1 MNSSIKAFLDE
12 DYLITIVSNKKSS
25 FYINGDFIAVNLV
38 SEYPNFVYK
47 TIQKVDVTKQN
58 YISND
63 FNESCLLEIRYF
75 AKTADF
81 DNLFYYD
88 KDDLGATYYNDHTTF
103 KLWAPI
109 ASKVILRYFINNN
122 CYEKEMIKCDKG
134 VFEVT
139 IEGDLENVL
148 YNYVITNN
156 GKEVVSIDPYS
167 YSCNANGECSAVI
180 NLDKLSKETFDK
192 VSVPFALSYLVK
204 AFKTALSI

>member
-25 FYINGDFIAVNLV
+25 FYINGAFLPVNLV

-47 TIQKVDVTKQN
+47 AIQVVDVTKQN

-63 FNESCLLEIRYF
+63 FNDSCLLEIRYF
-75 AKTADF
+75 AKTSDF

-88 KDDLGATYYNDHTTF
+88 GNDLGANYHKDHTTF

-109 ASKVILRYFINNN
+109 ASKVILRYTLDEQT
-122 CYEKEMIKCDKG
+122 YEVEMTKGERG
-134 VFEVT
+134 VFEVDVK
-139 IEGDLENVL
+139 GDLDNAL

-156 GKEVVSIDPYS
+156 GKEVTSIDPYS
-167 YSCNANGECSAVI
+167 YSCNANGESSAVI
-180 NLDKLSKETFDK
+180 NLEKLSQNE
-192 VSVPFALSYLVK
+192 
-204 AFKTALSI
+204 